1 MKKRVQ
7 DMPMPQLGM
16 EVPGLDDLITSESKY
31 HLIIKDA
38 FLKKKTKRIVQPQT
52 WFASYFKGN
61 NI

>member
-1 MKKRVQ
+1 
-7 DMPMPQLGM
+7 MPQLGM

-31 HLIIKDA
+31 HLIIKGV
-38 FLKKKTKRIVQPQT
+38 FEKKEKLMPKVQPQT